1 MSRVAGILRPVVLAL
16 ALLPAGGCGGCGSK
30 PGGADGGSAE
40 EALKPLPPPAG
51 HLADLY
57 VANPGATWT
66 KARAALGQPALFL
79 PQSFGALA
87 TTLIG
92 LPITQSAEIDE
103 AVPVVGAF
111 VRIGRGP
118 VQGAIGVHVK
128 AGDRFV
134 DQVTRGDSARF
145 NATVD
150 PATHVTLLTD
160 KIAPASMRVSLGVLG
175 NYLIVAQKPA
185 DLYAVG
191 PYVVRTLGAAPVPKD
206 DVVLDVP
213 EKALAGPILDEVRAL
228 GDDMKGV
235 ALSILPVTGL
245 LDTTSALLGDA
256 QGARFVLNLDG
267 DAIRGKGTLT
277 PKAGGG
283 PGSKIVEELAVGDV
297 KPLLELPDATS
308 AALLWRLSPATRAEN
323 APKEADAL
331 AHLLGGDVSAEDKA
345 AITAALR
352 AEAAAHGEW
361 QTMGVAFNGTGPTA
375 VVRAPVTDADA
386 MRKALKQLV
395 ELAAIPSF
403 KKTLAGL
410 GGKLVTEKVVV
421 ENIAADV
428 TRIRFQRADDKDAS
442 AKVDPKKES
451 KPKTEKVKAPGE
463 TPKALDLLY
472 FVDKDG
478 LFAAAG
484 YDPKD
489 SLRALVKAPAG
500 PNLGASQPVTS
511 ALSPI
516 GAEAACVLVAD
527 VLRINAMT
535 TGAMAPA
542 TPAPVVLAA
551 GRSGP
556 PAQLW
561 GRIDVPL
568 RVVQEV
574 IADLMRRRTS
584 GSGAP

>member
-1 MSRVAGILRPVVLAL
+1 MSRVAGFLRPVLLAL
-16 ALLPAGGCGGCGSK
+16 VLLPVGACGSCGSK
-30 PGGADGGSAE
+30 PSGVDAGDSAE
-40 EALKPLPPPAG
+40 ALTPLPAPAG

-57 VANPGATWT
+57 VANPSATWS
-66 KARAALGQPALFL
+66 KARSALGQPALFL

-111 VRIGRGP
+111 VRVGRGP

-134 DQVTRGDSARF
+134 DQVTRGDGARF

-150 PATHVTLLTD
+150 PVTHVTLLTD
-160 KIAPASMRVSLGVLG
+160 KIAPGNMRLSLGVLG
-175 NYLIVAQKPA
+175 NYLIVAPKPA

-191 PYVVRTLGAAPVPKD
+191 PYVVRTLGAASVPKD

-213 EKALAGPILDEVRAL
+213 EKALSGPILDEVRAL
-228 GDDMKGV
+228 GDEMKGV
-235 ALSILPVTGL
+235 ALSVLPVTGL

-256 QGARFVLNLDG
+256 QGARFALNLDG
-267 DAIRGKGTLT
+267 DALRGKGTLT

-297 KPLLELPDATS
+297 KPLLELPDATT
-308 AALLWRLSPATRAEN
+308 AGLLWRLSPATRAEN

-331 AHLLGGDVSAEDKA
+331 AHLLGSDVSAEDKA

-352 AEAAAHGEW
+352 AEAAAHGDW
-361 QTMGVAFNGTGPTA
+361 QTVGVAFNGTGPTA
-375 VVRAPVTDADA
+375 VVRAPVTDPDQ

-428 TRIRFQRADDKDAS
+428 TRIRFQRADDKDVS
-442 AKVDPKKES
+442 ARVDPKKES
-451 KPKTEKVKAPGE
+451 KPKTEKVKAVE

-500 PNLGASQPVTS
+500 PNLGASAPIAS

-556 PAQLW
+556 PAHLW
-561 GRIDVPL
+561 GRIDVPV

-574 IADLMRRRTS
+574 IADLMRRRAS